1 MTGPAPLPTP
11 EFKRIAKAF
20 GWSRDPARIGD
31 DAAVLP
37 DGTVFCCDA
46 LAETV
51 HFRLDWS
58 RPADVG
64 WKVVAANV
72 ADCLAMG
79 ARPEHAV
86 WSVAMG
92 RDWGEEI
99 FAGLCKGALDACKE
113 YGLKLVGGDTVRSSM
128 TGFVS
133 LSMTGRLVRK
143 PWPRSGARPGDL
155 LVLLGTTGASG
166 AGLAAL
172 VRGEKGLRDWK
183 KAHLRPLPPMEL
195 WERCLKLDV
204 HAAIDTSDG
213 LSSEAHHLSVQSRVK
228 LVFEKASLKP
238 SEALVQAGARLGLDP
253 WDWVLHGGED
263 HALLLSVPA
272 RAAWNLPLGARVVG
286 RVEDGKGV
294 LLEEPGGRRV
304 RLAARGWMHG

>member
-1 MTGPAPLPTP
+1 MTGSAPLPTP

-31 DAAVLP
+31 DAAVLS
-37 DGTVFCCDA
+37 DGTVLCCDA
-46 LAETV
+46 MTETV

-58 RPADVG
+58 KPADVG

-79 ARPEHAV
+79 ARPESAV
-86 WSVAMG
+86 WSVGMG
-92 RDWGEEI
+92 RDWGEDI
-99 FAGLCKGALDACKE
+99 FAGLCKGALDACKA
-113 YGLKLVGGDTVRSSM
+113 YGVKLVGGDTVRSSM

-133 LSMTGRLVRK
+133 LAMTGRLAGR
-143 PWPRSGARPGDL
+143 PWARAGARPGDL
-155 LVLLGTTGASG
+155 LVLLGTTGPSG

-172 VRGEKGLRDWK
+172 VRGEKGFRDWK
-183 KAHLRPLPPMEL
+183 KAHLRPEPPFAL
-195 WERCLKLDV
+195 WERSLKLDV

-228 LVFEKASLKP
+228 LVFERNALKP
-238 SEALVQAGARLGLDP
+238 SVAMEQAAAKLKLDP

-272 RAAWNLPLGARVVG
+272 KSAWNLPMGARVVG

-294 LLEEPGGRRV
+294 VLEEPGGRRL
-304 RLAARGWMHG
+304 RLPARGWMHG